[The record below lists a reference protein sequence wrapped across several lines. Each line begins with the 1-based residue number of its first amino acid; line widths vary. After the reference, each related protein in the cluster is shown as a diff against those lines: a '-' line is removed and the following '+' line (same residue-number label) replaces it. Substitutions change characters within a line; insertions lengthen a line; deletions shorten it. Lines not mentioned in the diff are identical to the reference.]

1 MFNNDPPLNNI
12 STEMIQ
18 KFLSLGQYLEE
29 NKELILA
36 ALEGQNLGKFAEVA
50 QYQAK
55 LQQNLSYLAKLA
67 DAVSLPQIEP
77 QGQAMQQPHVAI
89 SQQQPHVAISQQQPH
104 VAMSQQQPH
113 VAMPQQQ
120 PHVAM
125 SQQHPHVSMSQQQ
138 PHTPMSQQQPELSTL
153 NLPFDLNDQQEHNH
167 LPMSLQQHDL
177 STPKLPFPINEQQH
191 KLPNFFQ
198 QQQQFMPGSMGSFPS
213 SNSGIYQTLPT
224 RLGSLSHTPESSQIA
239 SDVTPLWSLGMPP
252 SGPY

>member
-1 MFNNDPPLNNI
+1 MFNKDPPLNNI

-18 KFLSLGQYLEE
+18 KYLEE

-36 ALEGQNLGKFAEVA
+36 ALEGQNLGKFAEAA

-104 VAMSQQQPH
+104 VAISQQQPH
-113 VAMPQQQ
+113 VAISQQQPPVAMSQHQ
-120 PHVAM
+120 PHVA
-125 SQQHPHVSMSQQQ
+125 
-138 PHTPMSQQQPELSTL
+138 MSQQQPELSTL
-153 NLPFDLNDQQEHNH
+153 NLPFDLNDQQEH
-167 LPMSLQQHDL
+167 DL
-177 STPKLPFPINEQQH
+177 SAPKLPFQMNEQQH
-191 KLPNFFQ
+191 KLPDFFQ
-198 QQQQFMPGSMGSFPS
+198 QQQQFMPGPTGSFPS
-213 SNSGIYQTLPT
+213 PNIGIYQALPT
-224 RLGSLSHTPESSQIA
+224 RLGNLSHTPESSQIG
-239 SDVTPLWSLGMPP
+239 SDVNSLWSLGMPP